1 MEKYNWTLNENDKI
15 VFPVPETVK
24 TPWEA
29 YRGDLPFTL
38 EYFNGTMYE
47 KVEEIAKKQPLAIA
61 LDFMGK
67 HITYKYMIDQINL
80 CARSLCRSLLF
91 REL

>member
-1 MEKYNWTLNENDKI
+1 MERYNWTLNENDKI

-24 TPWEA
+24 TPWKE

-47 KVEEIAKKQPLAIA
+47 KVEEILILSLNFLKSRHML
-61 LDFMGK
+61 L
-67 HITYKYMIDQINL
+67 KY
-80 CARSLCRSLLF
+80 C
-91 REL
+91 

>member
-47 KVEEIAKKQPLAIA
+47 KVEEMPRRTKKQKAEYKAMKQIEMNYNHAIILQMQSA
-61 LDFMGK
+61 TKLV
-67 HITYKYMIDQINL
+67 L
-80 CARSLCRSLLF
+80 SA
-91 REL
+91 